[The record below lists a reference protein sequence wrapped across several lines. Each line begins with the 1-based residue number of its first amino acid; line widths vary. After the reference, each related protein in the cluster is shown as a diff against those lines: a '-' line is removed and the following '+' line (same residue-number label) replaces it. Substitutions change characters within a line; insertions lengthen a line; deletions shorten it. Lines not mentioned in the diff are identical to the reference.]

1 MRFLIRDGSI
11 ALGLGRT
18 PLVGRSLWGPSLQQ
32 ECRRAVGRSRGCLCP
47 PPSGRSLWRVS
58 WAPRATAQGTGPALC
73 TAGAEPILTTAPCPG
88 GWRGHGGGG

>member
-32 ECRRAVGRSRGCLCP
+32 GCRRAVGRSRGACVLP
-47 PPSGRSLWRVS
+47 HPEGLSG
-58 WAPRATAQGTGPALC
+58 
-73 TAGAEPILTTAPCPG
+73 E
-88 GWRGHGGGG
+88 